1 MIQKFIR
8 YEVDG
13 DKLKYYYID
22 EKKEVKVDSIPLM
35 ENGKRNSRVDLIIAD
50 VQNTINEVNK
60 AKALRAAAEAQKKS
74 NGSTTAIIEN
84 DSFESKKSV
93 ESKPIVINVEDD
105 LENEENITDENVS
118 DEDLTGYYN
127 DELADEQ
134 EKQKASYKDVDDPKK
149 KKWNKRIKKG
159 VILAILGLS
168 AAFALKAC
176 LSNKNKPVK
185 TEQVSDNDADNINNE
200 GLKED
205 NSRYT
210 EISEEDLVN
219 TTQSLMNE
227 FANHGI
233 ELASDDALIIVAVA
247 NLTHIKATNPELL
260 TVIFDGTDSVTLL
273 TKVGHIVGQIVAN
286 EVTTKDNTVNW
297 SIVFLD
303 ETDKKIADHNMNLI
317 SEAKQIIDNDKYPS
331 EEKIDKVQ
339 DLFET
344 KYVAPNFDKTVGY
357 DFADGSHTSLT
368 QEDGADFITN
378 TIFTGIVLGDDD
390 FKQAV
395 DSKNSYVSVT
405 KYDENKDYSNIK
417 DHVDLGND
425 NNTWMITTNA
435 NELSNDLKAISENKD
450 VLSNLMRII
459 DGCQDT
465 NINTI
470 EHNITK

>member
-35 ENGKRNSRVDLIIAD
+35 ENGRRNSHVDLIIAD
-50 VQNTINEVNK
+50 VRSAINEVNK

-74 NGSTTAIIEN
+74 NGSTTGIIEN
-84 DSFESKKSV
+84 DYFEPKKSV

-118 DEDLTGYYN
+118 DEDLTEYN
-127 DELADEQ
+127 SNELADEQ
-134 EKQKASYKDVDDPKK
+134 EKQRASYKDVDPDKK

-168 AAFALKAC
+168 TAFALKAC

-185 TEQVSDNDADNINNE
+185 TEQVNNNDADDISIE
-200 GLKED
+200 DLKED
-205 NSRYT
+205 SRYT
-210 EISEEDLVN
+210 EISEEYLVN
-219 TTQSLMNE
+219 TAQSLMNE

-247 NLTHIKATNPELL
+247 NSTHIKATNPELL

-273 TKVGHIVGQIVAN
+273 TKVGHIIGQIVTN

-303 ETDKKIADHNMNLI
+303 ETDKKIADHNMDLI

-331 EEKIDKVQ
+331 EEKIGKVQ

-357 DFADGSHTSLT
+357 DFADGSHTSLA
-368 QEDGADFITN
+368 QEDGADFITDA
-378 TIFTGIVLGDDD
+378 IFTGIALGDNDL
-390 FKQAV
+390 KQAV
-395 DSKNSYVSVT
+395 NAKNSYVSVT
-405 KYDENKDYSNIK
+405 KYDKNKDYSNIE
-417 DHVDLGND
+417 DYVDLGND
-425 NNTWMITTNA
+425 NNTWMITTKA

-450 VLSNLMRII
+450 VVSNLMKII
-459 DGCQDT
+459 DGCQNT